1 MTNKLPDHPDIRRCL
16 CSGYAH
22 PQPSVPRCPECGEET
37 DTYIK
42 SRISGEILGCEHCT
56 RGVDAWDED
65 DDHVSV

>member
-37 DTYIK
+37 DEFYK
-42 SRISGEILGCEHCT
+42 NSHGEIVGCECCIHL
-56 RGVDAWDED
+56 VDAWDED